1 MDLNPVK
8 KDPIKYVDDS
18 NVEASG
24 SALGDGG
31 FSPSK
36 PTTNKFDLNEED
48 IYIDE
53 DLIIQ
58 DPFQSQV

>member
-1 MDLNPVK
+1 MDLNPLK
-8 KDPIKYVDDS
+8 EDPIKYVDDLD
-18 NVEASG
+18 VEAFG

-31 FSPSK
+31 SSPGK

-53 DLIIQ
+53 DLII
-58 DPFQSQV
+58 